1 MLKPDESMDIEVV
14 CNPDEANKFQDT
26 LHFVIR
32 EGDDVDVQLRAKG
45 EGQTIFY
52 KDDLENVNFGTL
64 YTCRPMTKDIFV
76 ENKGRKT

>member
-1 MLKPDESMDIEVV
+1 MDIEVV
-14 CNPDEANKFQDT
+14 CNPDEANKFVDT

-32 EGDDVDVQLRAKG
+32 EGFDKDVQLKAKG

-52 KDDLENVNFGTL
+52 KDDLENINFGTL